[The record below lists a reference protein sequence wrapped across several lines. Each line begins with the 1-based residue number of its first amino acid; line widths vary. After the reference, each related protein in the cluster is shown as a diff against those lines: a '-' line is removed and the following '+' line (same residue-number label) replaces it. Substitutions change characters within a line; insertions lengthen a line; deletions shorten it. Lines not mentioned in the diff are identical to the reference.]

1 MLKTTTRNA
10 NFGWQTEPVWRTD
23 HMENRRFKEAPVQP
37 TIFEGT
43 DYTAANKRVNETSDI
58 AVSNIFPYV
67 CNQDANPGT

>member
-1 MLKTTTRNA
+1 MMRSPPERQLR
-10 NFGWQTEPVWRTD
+10 WQTEPVWRTD
-23 HMENRRFKEAPVQP
+23 PHGKIGASKEAPVQP

-67 CNQDANPGT
+67 CNQDANPDT